1 MRISAT
7 VRTYVYFI
15 GPTIAII
22 CSHNSCVIAVGI
34 VGARD
39 YVIIDENIAIFF
51 LLGSTYIIIRL
62 ANSRSH

>member
-22 CSHNSCVIAVGI
+22 RSHNSCVIAVGI

-51 LLGSTYIIIRL
+51 FWGQLI
-62 ANSRSH
+62 